1 MARKKKILTIAGG
14 LILIAVIGT
23 GVYFGTR
30 KTETNNTELAY
41 VYRVSLM
48 NPASQ
53 VQRMAG
59 TVEPQE
65 TWEVQ
70 KSSDREIEQILVKAG
85 DEVKVGT
92 ALFVYN
98 TEQTQTELEE
108 AQLEIERLD
117 GEMEN
122 LKTQI
127 AQLEK
132 EKKKAAEDEKF
143 SYTTQIQ
150 TAQTDLKKSEY
161 EKKAKQVEISQKQDK
176 IANATVVS
184 EIDGIVKSINDGSE
198 TDMYS
203 SDSNAFIT
211 ILATGDYRIKGK
223 VNEQNLSEIQE
234 GEKAI
239 IRSRVDENQTWSGTF
254 TAVNTDE
261 AENNNN
267 NMYYGSTSSETTSSS
282 YSFYVMLDSSDGL
295 LLGQHVYIE
304 KDLGEEQSGIWLDEG
319 YIVNA
324 DSKPYVWTEDNK
336 GKLEKRDVTLG
347 EYNEETCQYEI
358 QSGLEESDYIAFPQD
373 FLEEGMKA
381 THEESET
388 ISDEESTDDTGKME
402 ESEEISETESEE

>member
-1 MARKKKILTIAGG
+1 MA
-14 LILIAVIGT
+14 
-23 GVYFGTR
+23 
-30 KTETNNTELAY
+30 
-41 VYRVSLM
+41 
-48 NPASQ
+48 
-53 VQRMAG
+53 
-59 TVEPQE
+59 
-65 TWEVQ
+65 
-70 KSSDREIEQILVKAG
+70 
-85 DEVKVGT
+85 
-92 ALFVYN
+92 
-98 TEQTQTELEE
+98 
-108 AQLEIERLD
+108 
-117 GEMEN
+117 
-122 LKTQI
+122 
-127 AQLEK
+127 K
-132 EKKKAAEDEKF
+132 ECKKF

-198 TDMYS
+198 TDMNS

-239 IRSRVDENQTWSGTF
+239 VRSRVDENQTWSGTF

-267 NMYYGSTSSETTSSS
+267 KYYGATSTETTSSS

-381 THEESET
+381 THEKSEM
-388 ISDEESTDDTGKME
+388 ISDEENTDDTGKME
-402 ESEEISETESEE
+402 ESEEISETESKE

>member
-1 MARKKKILTIAGG
+1 
-14 LILIAVIGT
+14 
-23 GVYFGTR
+23 
-30 KTETNNTELAY
+30 
-41 VYRVSLM
+41 
-48 NPASQ
+48 
-53 VQRMAG
+53 
-59 TVEPQE
+59 
-65 TWEVQ
+65 
-70 KSSDREIEQILVKAG
+70 
-85 DEVKVGT
+85 
-92 ALFVYN
+92 LFVYN

-239 IRSRVDENQTWSGTF
+239 VRSRVDENQTWSGTF

-267 NMYYGSTSSETTSSS
+267 NMYYGATSTETTSSS

-324 DSKPYVWTEDNK
+324 DSKPYVWTEDKK

-347 EYNEETCQYEI
+347 EYNEETYQYEI

-388 ISDEESTDDTGKME
+388 ISDEESTDDTEKME

>member
-70 KSSDREIEQILVKAG
+70 KSSDREVEQILVKAG

-117 GEMEN
+117 GETEN

-223 VNEQNLSEIQE
+223 VIV
-234 GEKAI
+234 
-239 IRSRVDENQTWSGTF
+239 RSRVDENQTWSGTF

-267 NMYYGSTSSETTSSS
+267 NMYYGATSTETTSSS

-347 EYNEETCQYEI
+347 EYNEETYQYEI

-402 ESEEISETESEE
+402 ESEEISEIESEE

>member
-70 KSSDREIEQILVKAG
+70 KSSDREVEQILVKAG

-184 EIDGIVKSINDGSE
+184 EIDGIVKNINDGSE

-336 GKLEKRDVTLG
+336 GKLEKRNVTLG

-381 THEESET
+381 THEESGT
-388 ISDEESTDDTGKME
+388 ISDEGSTDDTGKME